1 MRDEMEPNMV
11 EGDDAPVMDL
21 VIPCFDEQEVLP
33 TTAGV
38 VGRKMRSLMESGVI
52 SSKSRIIFVDD
63 GSTDATW
70 QIISSLH
77 ASDPS
82 VMDGIKLAHNRGH
95 QNALLAGLM
104 EALRRGCDAAV
115 SMDADLQ
122 DDPDAIDEMLEHYR
136 SGEQIVYGVRSA
148 RDTDTHFKRDTAH
161 AFYGL
166 MRKMGTEVVDDC
178 ADFRLMGRPA
188 LEALSRYGEVNLF
201 LRGIVPTLGFR
212 TGKVFYERA
221 ERAAGTSKYPLRKM
235 MAFAIQ
241 GITSF
246 TAAPM
251 HWVMGAG
258 VIAVLFSIVM
268 IVYTLVSMALGHVV
282 SGWSSLMISVW
293 LVGGLIMISLGVVGE
308 YVGKI
313 YLETKHRP
321 RYTIE
326 ERLD

>member
-1 MRDEMEPNMV
+1 
-11 EGDDAPVMDL
+11 
-21 VIPCFDEQEVLP
+21 
-33 TTAGV
+33 
-38 VGRKMRSLMESGVI
+38 
-52 SSKSRIIFVDD
+52 
-63 GSTDATW
+63 
-70 QIISSLH
+70 
-77 ASDPS
+77 
-82 VMDGIKLAHNRGH
+82 
-95 QNALLAGLM
+95 
-104 EALRRGCDAAV
+104 
-115 SMDADLQ
+115 
-122 DDPDAIDEMLEHYR
+122 
-136 SGEQIVYGVRSA
+136 
-148 RDTDTHFKRDTAH
+148 
-161 AFYGL
+161 
-166 MRKMGTEVVDDC
+166 
-178 ADFRLMGRPA
+178 
-188 LEALSRYGEVNLF
+188 
-201 LRGIVPTLGFR
+201 
-212 TGKVFYERA
+212 
-221 ERAAGTSKYPLRKM
+221 M